1 VRKTLAILLVICFCI
16 TGFDPLFLPGPNP
29 GASLLAATEQTE
41 QTENTSNAVQ
51 FSWEQ
56 LDNLVAPIA
65 LYPDPLLAQV
75 LLAATFVD
83 QIPDAAQ
90 WVGSNNDPN
99 YIDSQP
105 WDVSVKAVA
114 HYPTVLYMMRDR
126 IDWTTSLGQAYVDQS
141 TDVMMAVQRLRRMA
155 RSAGNLVTTPQQ
167 QVIYEGGYVQ
177 IVPAQPRYIY
187 VPVYDPGVIYYRRAP
202 GAIVAVG
209 LISFG
214 VGLAIGA
221 WLNHDCDWRGHRV
234 FYHGWMGGG
243 WIARSRTNV
252 HITNVY
258 VNNSYRNVHINRT
271 VVNRNVDY
279 RNLNRYS
286 GVHRNVD
293 YSHVSRHPSGG
304 PPSRTHGNAP
314 PARVESNRGREP
326 MTHRAPPTQT
336 RPQTQVH
343 KETRPQPRVHTEARP
358 QVQERKQVHPQVQEH
373 KQVRPQVQERK
384 QTRPQTQER
393 KVVRTP
399 TQTRK
404 VERPKTQETKKGE
417 SKSERKN

>member
-1 VRKTLAILLVICFCI
+1 MRKTLAILLVICFCI
-16 TGFDPLFLPGPNP
+16 TGFDPLLLPGPNP
-29 GASLLAATEQTE
+29 GASLLAATEQAE
-41 QTENTSNAVQ
+41 DTSYAVQ
-51 FSWEQ
+51 FTPEQ

-75 LLAATFVD
+75 LLASTFVD
-83 QIPDAAQ
+83 QISDAAQ

-114 HYPTVLYMMRDR
+114 HYPSVLYMMRDR

-141 TDVMMAVQRLRRMA
+141 TDVMLAVQRLRRMA

-187 VPVYDPGVIYYRRAP
+187 VPVYDPGVVYYRRAP

-214 VGLAIGA
+214 AGLLIGA

-234 FYHGWMGGG
+234 FYHGWVGGG
-243 WIARSRTNV
+243 WIGRSRTNV
-252 HITNVY
+252 HITNIY
-258 VNNSYRNVHINRT
+258 VNNNYRNVHINRT

-279 RNLNRYS
+279 KNLNRYN

-293 YSHVSRHPSGG
+293 YSHVNRHAGG

-314 PARVESNRGREP
+314 PPRVESNRGREP
-326 MTHRAPPTQT
+326 MTHRTPTTQS

-343 KETRPQPRVHTEARP
+343 KETR
-358 QVQERKQVHPQVQEH
+358 PQVQEH
-373 KQVRPQVQERK
+373 KQVRPQVQEHK
-384 QTRPQTQER
+384 QVKPQVQEHKQIRPKTEQR
-393 KVVRTP
+393 KVTP
-399 TQTRK
+399 VPKQSHK
-404 VERPKTQETKKGE
+404 QEAPKTQEHKKGE
-417 SKSERKN
+417 SKSEKRNQ